1 MRVALPSTN
10 RDERSAPVATHF
22 GRTAVFTVINTE
34 TDEIELLEHEGG
46 HGHDSSPPPVTIAN
60 ANVDVVIAGDI
71 GRGAVSR
78 LQDAG
83 IEVFRGADGTVDEAL
98 TQWEAGELEAVDPG
112 DVHGHDHGDH
122 DHDHGDHEHGH
133 GHGDHEHGHGHGD
146 HEHGHGHGDHEHGH
160 EHESDEHE
168 HNHGLHHGHGQGT
181 DSDEN

>member
-22 GRTAVFTVINTE
+22 GRTAVFTVVDTE
-34 TDEIELLEHEGG
+34 TEEIEFLEHEGG
-46 HGHDSSPPPVTIAN
+46 HGPNSSPPPVTIAN
-60 ANVDVVIAGDI
+60 ADVDVVVAGDI

-83 IEVFRGADGTVDEAL
+83 IEVFRGAEGTVEEAL
-98 TQWEAGELEAVDPG
+98 AQWEAGELEAVDPG

-122 DHDHGDHEHGH
+122 DHEHGDHEHGH
-133 GHGDHEHGHGHGD
+133 GHGHGDHEHEHGHGHD
-146 HEHGHGHGDHEHGH
+146 HSH
-160 EHESDEHE
+160 EHESDDDHE